1 MSNTR
6 FLLFT
11 TFVTKIIM
19 FFSMHSHSHTLQGV
33 FIASF
38 TSYKKL

>member
-19 FFSMHSHSHTLQGV
+19 FFSMHSHTLQGV